1 VCSDDAV
8 VVAAADAHVVAVAVA
23 DAHVVAVAVAAAVA
37 VAVAE
42 TGLNQIFRVFVR
54 RSGHVH
60 VICEVG

>member
-1 VCSDDAV
+1 MCSDDAV

-23 DAHVVAVAVAAAVA
+23 
-37 VAVAE
+37 VAE
-42 TGLNQIFRVFVR
+42 TGLNQIFWVFVR

>member
-23 DAHVVAVAVAAAVA
+23 A
-37 VAVAE
+37 AVAE

>member
-1 VCSDDAV
+1 MCSDDAV
-8 VVAAADAHVVAVAVA
+8 VVAAADADVVAVAVA
-23 DAHVVAVAVAAAVA
+23 
-37 VAVAE
+37 AVAE

>member
-1 VCSDDAV
+1 MCSDDAV
-8 VVAAADAHVVAVAVA
+8 VVAAA

-42 TGLNQIFRVFVR
+42 TGLNQIFRVLVR

>member
-1 VCSDDAV
+1 MCSDDAV
-8 VVAAADAHVVAVAVA
+8 VVAAADAHVVAVA
-23 DAHVVAVAVAAAVA
+23 A